1 MKSARFI
8 AFALAIACTGCLG
21 GCSTLDRIIGADDWK
36 EWTPTTTSIQVHMD
50 GSLTET
56 IFDRLDQS
64 WYEGNELQDMIARS
78 QNEYNAEHGNGSVSV
93 SSYSDAGGDVK
104 VVIQYRTGEDFAAY
118 NNTVFCA
125 GSMLDAQMQGFL
137 FPGPFYAVEGV
148 SLSGDALPSSEPL
161 SHKEYWVVI
170 SDGSHVIQVPGEIRY
185 VSEGTQMINTH
196 TASMDE
202 GLRGEGA
209 PEDSFYLIYEKDEE
223 LYLQPGTDDQ

>member
-125 GSMLDAQMQGFL
+125 GSMLDAQMKGYRL
-137 FPGPFYAVEGV
+137 EGLYQEADG
-148 SLSGDALPSSEPL
+148 SKLKEDALAKAEDAVSQVIHKLL
-161 SHKEYWVVI
+161 S
-170 SDGSHVIQVPGEIRY
+170 
-185 VSEGTQMINTH
+185 
-196 TASMDE
+196 
-202 GLRGEGA
+202 
-209 PEDSFYLIYEKDEE
+209 
-223 LYLQPGTDDQ
+223 